1 MSYSCKFPSL
11 PLKMAAVVGEIEGEV
26 AGRDVGSD

>member
-11 PLKMAAVVGEIEGEV
+11 PLKMAVVVVEIEGEV
-26 AGRDVGSD
+26 AGRDVGGD